1 MRKTS
6 HQPRSIMTT
15 SHHLH
20 TLHHAPRTVTGKA
33 PLLFVHG
40 GYVDAR
46 CWDTHFLP
54 HFASHGHDCYALD
67 LPGHGNSGQRAEL
80 DTLGLTDYFAA
91 LARAIEGFASKPIL
105 IGHSMGACL
114 VERALEQSLA
124 RAGVLMSPVPP
135 SGTLESATNLFLR
148 YPQFLGEVTNLTKG
162 VCSASGLQILKQVY
176 FTPATKDEAP
186 LRLARLVQPESLRAI
201 SDMALMCWRWRPKAP
216 ALPVLVVGGEL
227 DTVFPPHMVRR
238 VAKRWR
244 AELRIIPAA
253 GHAMILDEQWRACAA
268 AIEDWLHRL
277 EERGGA
283 AVTRTDQSTGRAGDA
298 GYGRGGRH

>member
-1 MRKTS
+1 MTS
-6 HQPRSIMTT
+6 
-15 SHHLH
+15 SHPPH
-20 TLHHAPRTVTGKA
+20 TLHRAPRSVTGKA

-46 CWDTHFLP
+46 CWEAHFLP
-54 HFASHGHDCYALD
+54 HFASRGHDCYALD
-67 LPGHGNSGQRAEL
+67 LPGHGRSGQRDEL
-80 DTLGLTDYFAA
+80 DALGLSDYFAA
-91 LARAIEGFASKPIL
+91 LARVIRSFASKPIL

-135 SGTLESATNLFLR
+135 NGTLESATNLVLR
-148 YPQFLGEVTNLTKG
+148 YPQFLGEVANLTKG
-162 VCSASGLQILKQVY
+162 VCTAKGLQVLKQVY
-176 FTPATKDEAP
+176 FTPATRNEAV
-186 LRLARLVQPESLRAI
+186 LRLAQLVQPESLRAI
-201 SDMALMCWRWRPKAP
+201 SDMALMCWRWPPKAP

-253 GHAMILDEQWRACAA
+253 GHAMILDGHWQACAA
-268 AIEDWLHRL
+268 AIADWLDRI
-277 EERGGA
+277 EEFDGA
-283 AVTRTDQSTGRAGDA
+283 AVSPTDEAICRV
-298 GYGRGGRH
+298 